1 MADKFLDL
9 TGLSH
14 FLSKVKALINEKAPS
29 VSPTL
34 KFAIKASTDANANPH
49 AEFRTMGNSP
59 NKSVGFAVYDENGAG
74 SYYDLIKGDG
84 TRYFATVPEVNAKAP
99 IDSPI
104 FTTAAFAPNPGIT
117 VDSTRLATTHYT
129 NQMFEAFE
137 TPKTIYSSNSNMYI
151 RKFGKLIV
159 TTFNNVS
166 SLPTK
171 STIDSEANGEEWL
184 PTAPPT
190 QYFCLWDYSNKRQV
204 YLTVNS
210 SGMTAV
216 RTVDQTT
223 VTNYRL
229 YGTLVWITS

>member
-1 MADKFLDL
+1 MADKFLNL

-14 FLSKVKALINEKAPS
+14 FLSKVKTLINEKAPS

-34 KFAIKASTDANANPH
+34 KFAIKSSTDGNANPH

-59 NKSVGFAVYDENGAG
+59 NKSVGFAVYDENGTG
-74 SYYDLIKGDG
+74 SYYDLIKSDG

-117 VDSTRLATTHYT
+117 VDSTRIATTHYT
-129 NQMFEAFE
+129 NNMFDAFE
-137 TPKTIYSSNSNMYI
+137 TPTTIYNTGGVTI

-166 SLPTK
+166 ALPSK
-171 STIDSEANGEEWL
+171 STIDSEADGEAWL
-184 PTAPPT
+184 PTMPTT
-190 QYFCLWDYSNKRQV
+190 QYLCLWDYSGKRQV
-204 YLTVNS
+204 YLTLSS

-223 VTNYRL
+223 VNSYRL
-229 YGTLVWITS
+229 YGTVVWIAS